1 MGALAKLKDGADQ
14 PQVVDTLGGRM
25 HIRWDE
31 GAAATP
37 HGQLVFFAEFLA
49 TTGVFERWVSSC
61 PLEYRSGN
69 APDKRDVLG
78 TLMLGLLAGHRRYA
92 HITAL
97 RGDAVA
103 AQALGMNKVVSED
116 ALRRSL
122 ERIDEAASTAWM
134 RPALMHSV
142 RQALDKPWVLDID
155 ATIKPL
161 YGRQEGA
168 ELGYNPAK
176 PGRPSHV
183 LHTFWVGNLRLVLD
197 VQVNSGKQHTSV
209 HAKAALGR
217 LLDELGDKRPA
228 LVRGDSGYGN
238 EGILLELES
247 REQPYLLRLR
257 QTANVQRLVA
267 QQFARQ
273 DWSRADNQGCQMAE
287 DWLQLHGWS
296 KKRRVVIVRQRLRGG
311 IARERRVDG
320 KQLQLDL
327 AGPSVLEGERLWEY
341 AVMVTNVK
349 YPLEAIGQLY
359 RDRADCENGFDEL
372 KNQWGLSG
380 FTTQDIN
387 RCQTTARA
395 CALVYNWWSWYCRT
409 ANPSARM
416 EAITSR
422 PLLLA
427 AVGTVA
433 NHAGQTTLYLTPLHG
448 KASMLKPLIANIRAA
463 LQHVKD
469 TAEQFK
475 VIDRWAVLLRYVSE
489 KIAPHTGYLQAPG
502 CVTGDGVTA
511 GFRLNSLPIPAEHLQ
526 ISDRIQKV
534 GFSLNAGLEPG
545 TKKLGKFSASSMVV
559 WRC

>member
-1 MGALAKLKDGADQ
+1 MGESKRKRQGSVVEVGGADET
-14 PQVVDTLGGRM
+14 QVVDTLGGRM
-25 HIRWDE
+25 HVRWDE
-31 GAAATP
+31 GASATP

-49 TTGVFERWVSSC
+49 TTGVFERWVSAC
-61 PLEYRSGN
+61 PLAYTSGN
-69 APDKRDVLG
+69 APSKRDVLG

-116 ALRRSL
+116 ALRRAL
-122 ERIDEAASTAWM
+122 ERIDEASSTAWM

-142 RQALDKPWVLDID
+142 REVLDKPWVLDID
-155 ATIKPL
+155 ASIKPL

-168 ELGYNPAK
+168 EIGYNPAK

-197 VQVNSGKQHTSV
+197 VQVSAGKQHTSG

-217 LLDELGDKRPA
+217 LLDELQDKRPA

-247 REQPYLLRLR
+247 RAQPYLLRLR

-267 QQFARQ
+267 QQFSRQ
-273 DWSRADNQGCQMAE
+273 DWSRPDNQGCQMVEAQ
-287 DWLQLHGWS
+287 LQLHGWS
-296 KKRRVVIVRQRLRGG
+296 ARRRVVIVRQRIKGG
-311 IARERRVDG
+311 IARERRIDG
-320 KQLQLDL
+320 TRQLRLDL
-327 AGPSVLEGERLWEY
+327 QPSVHEGERLWDY
-341 AVMVTNVK
+341 AVLVTDVA
-349 YPLEAIGQLY
+349 YPLEAVGQLY

-395 CALVYNWWSWYCRT
+395 CALVYNWWSWYCRAADPT
-409 ANPSARM
+409 ARM

-427 AVGTVA
+427 AVGKA
-433 NHAGQTTLYLTPLHG
+433 ASHAGQTTLYLTPMHG
-448 KASMLKPLIANIRAA
+448 KMNHLKSLVANIRKA
-463 LQHVKD
+463 LQQVRIA
-469 TAEQFK
+469 AEQFNAA
-475 VIDRWAVLLRYVSE
+475 DPWATLLRYVSDR
-489 KIAPHTGYLQAPG
+489 IAPVIGP
-502 CVTGDGVTA
+502 
-511 GFRLNSLPIPAEHLQ
+511 FRPPAA
-526 ISDRIQKV
+526 I
-534 GFSLNAGLEPG
+534 A
-545 TKKLGKFSASSMVV
+545 ASG
-559 WRC
+559 

>member
-1 MGALAKLKDGADQ
+1 MGESRRKQQGALVQGDGQVSQ
-14 PQVVDTLGGRM
+14 PEVVDTLGGRM
-25 HIRWDE
+25 HVRWDS

-37 HGQLVFFAEFLA
+37 HGQLVYFAQFLA
-49 TTGVFERWVSSC
+49 ATGVFERWVSAC
-61 PLEYRSGN
+61 PLVYSSGN

-103 AQALGMNKVVSED
+103 AQALGMHKVVSED
-116 ALRRSL
+116 ALRRAL
-122 ERIDEAASTAWM
+122 ERIDESSSTAWM

-142 RQALDKPWVLDID
+142 REALDKPWVLDID
-155 ATIKPL
+155 ASIKPL

-168 ELGYNPAK
+168 ERGYNPSK

-197 VQVNSGKQHTSV
+197 VQVSAGKQHTSV

-217 LLDELGDKRPA
+217 LLDELGGNRPA

-238 EGILLELES
+238 EGILTELES
-247 REQPYLLRLR
+247 RDQPYLLRLR

-267 QQFARQ
+267 MQFARQ
-273 DWSRADNQGCQMAE
+273 DWSRPDNQGCQTVE

-296 KKRRVVIVRQRLRGG
+296 KKRRVVIVRQRIKGG

-320 KQLQLDL
+320 KQLKLEL
-327 AGPSVLEGERLWEY
+327 AGPSVHEGDRLWEY
-341 AVMVTNVK
+341 AVMVTDAK
-349 YPLEAIGQLY
+349 YPIEAIGQLY

-409 ANPSARM
+409 ANPTARM

-427 AVGTVA
+427 AVGRA
-433 NHAGQTTLYLTPLHG
+433 AHSGGQTTLYLTPMHG
-448 KASMLKPLIANIRAA
+448 KANLLKPLIANIHAA
-463 LQHVKD
+463 LQHIKAA
-469 TAEQFK
+469 AEQFRSA
-475 VIDRWAVLLRYVSE
+475 DPWAILLRYVSA
-489 KIAPHTGYLQAPG
+489 KIAPVLGPFRPHDALPATG
-502 CVTGDGVTA
+502 
-511 GFRLNSLPIPAEHLQ
+511 
-526 ISDRIQKV
+526 
-534 GFSLNAGLEPG
+534 
-545 TKKLGKFSASSMVV
+545 
-559 WRC
+559 

>member
-1 MGALAKLKDGADQ
+1 MGESRRKRQGALIQGAGQ
-14 PQVVDTLGGRM
+14 AEQLQAVDTLGGRM
-25 HIRWDE
+25 HVGWDA

-49 TTGVFERWVSSC
+49 ATGVFERWVSAC
-61 PLEYRSGN
+61 PLAYRSGN

-103 AQALGMNKVVSED
+103 AQALGMNKLVSED
-116 ALRRSL
+116 ALRRAL
-122 ERIDEAASTAWM
+122 ERIDEPASTAWM

-142 RQALDKPWVLDID
+142 REALSKPWVLDID
-155 ATIKPL
+155 ASVKPL

-168 ELGYNPAK
+168 ERGYNPAK
-176 PGRPSHV
+176 PGRPSHT

-197 VQVNSGKQHTSV
+197 VQVSSGKQHTSV

-217 LLDELGDKRPA
+217 LLDELGDGPEGRRPA

-238 EGILLELES
+238 EGILLELEG
-247 REQPYLLRLR
+247 RGQPYLLRLR

-273 DWSRADNQGCQMAE
+273 DWSRPDNQGCQMVE
-287 DWLQLHGWS
+287 DQLQLHGWS
-296 KKRRVVIVRQRLRGG
+296 KRRRVVIVRPRIKGG

-320 KQLQLDL
+320 KQLKLDL
-327 AGPSVLEGERLWEY
+327 AGPSVHEGERLWEY
-341 AVMVTNVK
+341 AVMVTDAAF
-349 YPLEAIGQLY
+349 PLEAIGQLY

-380 FTTQDIN
+380 STTQDIN

-395 CALVYNWWSWYCRT
+395 CALVYNWWSLYCRA
-409 ANPSARM
+409 ANPKARM

-427 AVGTVA
+427 AVGRAT
-433 NHAGQTTLYLTPLHG
+433 HSGGQTTLYLTPLHG
-448 KASMLKPLIANIRAA
+448 KANLLKALIANIHAA
-463 LQHVKD
+463 LQHVKAA
-469 TAEQFK
+469 AEQFK
-475 VIDRWAVLLRYVSE
+475 AVDRWATLLRYVSDR
-489 KIAPHTGYLQAPG
+489 IAPTLPPFRPPPWLQA
-502 CVTGDGVTA
+502 TG
-511 GFRLNSLPIPAEHLQ
+511 
-526 ISDRIQKV
+526 
-534 GFSLNAGLEPG
+534 
-545 TKKLGKFSASSMVV
+545 
-559 WRC
+559 

>member
-1 MGALAKLKDGADQ
+1 MGEHKHRPKGALAKLKDTAQ
-14 PQVVDTLGGRM
+14 ASQAVDTLGGRM
-25 HIRWDE
+25 HVRWDE
-31 GAAATP
+31 GAPATA
-37 HGQLVFFAEFLA
+37 HGQLVYFAEFLA
-49 TTGVFERWVSSC
+49 TTGVFDQWVSSC

-92 HITAL
+92 HISAL
-97 RGDAVA
+97 RGDALA
-103 AQALGMNKVVSED
+103 AQLLGMNKVVSED
-116 ALRRSL
+116 ALRRAL
-122 ERIDEAASTAWM
+122 ERIDEASSTTWM
-134 RPALMHSV
+134 RPALMRSV
-142 RQALDKPWVLDID
+142 RDALDKPWVLDID

-197 VQVNSGKQHTSV
+197 VQVNAGKQHTSV

-217 LLDELGDKRPA
+217 LLDELGDGPQGRRPA

-238 EGILLELES
+238 EGILLELEG
-247 REQPYLLRLR
+247 RNQPYLLRLR
-257 QTANVQRLVA
+257 QTANVQRLVER
-267 QQFARQ
+267 QFARS

-327 AGPSVLEGERLWEY
+327 AACSVLEGERLWEY
-341 AVMVTNVK
+341 AVMVTDAP

-427 AVGTVA
+427 AVGTAA

-448 KASMLKPLIANIRAA
+448 KLNVLKTLIANIRAA

-475 VIDRWAVLLRYVSE
+475 SIDPWAVLVRYVS
-489 KIAPHTGYLQAPG
+489 
-502 CVTGDGVTA
+502 
-511 GFRLNSLPIPAEHLQ
+511 
-526 ISDRIQKV
+526 DRIVPTFGSFRPPDGLQ
-534 GFSLNAGLEPG
+534 GAG
-545 TKKLGKFSASSMVV
+545 
-559 WRC
+559 